1 MRWEGTWYDVTRA
14 VASQWENWNTSVRAD
29 SYSDCALPDT
39 DTVEGREE
47 TETCYVGTAGTLVT
61 HNCKLQLCPVCR
73 FLQFPVDFQL
83 RGVCLESPVD
93 KFYVLHNSTELH
105 GHSGSL
111 LRWVEE
117 ESSWT
122 ITRKRETLA
131 SLRSESRSLPLGK
144 HLWTFTSG
152 CSDPGGALLL

>member
-1 MRWEGTWYDVTRA
+1 MTSPGRWPVSGRTGTPPSGRTPTATVLCWTLTR
-14 VASQWENWNTSVRAD
+14 VR
-29 SYSDCALPDT
+29 
-39 DTVEGREE
+39 GREE
-47 TETCYVGTAGTLVT
+47 TETCYVGAAGTLVT

-131 SLRSESRSLPLGK
+131 RLRSESRSLPLGK

-152 CSDPGGALLL
+152 CSDPGAALLL